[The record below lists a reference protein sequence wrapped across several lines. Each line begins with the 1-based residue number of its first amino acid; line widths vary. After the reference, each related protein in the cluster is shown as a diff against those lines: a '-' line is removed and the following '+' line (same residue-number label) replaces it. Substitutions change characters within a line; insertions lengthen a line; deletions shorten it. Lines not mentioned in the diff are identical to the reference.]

1 MIDLYTV
8 PTANGQ
14 KVQIMLE
21 ETGLAYT
28 PHLVDLHAGAH
39 RQASFLSLNP
49 FARVPAIVDHA
60 GPGGDVA
67 VGESLAILVYL
78 AEKSG
83 QFLPTDVVE
92 RSQTL
97 QWLSAISSNIG
108 PLFRGEFM
116 FTNIVPGKL
125 QPAIDHFV
133 GEAKKA
139 FAMVDAHLATS
150 AFLVGDTYTIADM
163 SAYPVAATSSKRL
176 PDGLA
181 PYPHIRR
188 WAADIGPRPA
198 VQRGMKLFA

>member
-8 PTANGQ
+8 PTSNGQ
-14 KVQIMLE
+14 KVHIMLE

-28 PHLVDLHAGAH
+28 PHLVDLHAGVH
-39 RQASFLSLNP
+39 RQAAFLKLNP
-49 FARVPAIVDHA
+49 FARVPAIVDHD
-60 GPGGDVA
+60 GPGDVS

-83 QFLPTDVVE
+83 QFLPTDVVG

-139 FAMVDAHLATS
+139 FAMLEAHLATS
-150 AFLVGDTYTIADM
+150 AFLVGAGYTIADM

-188 WAADIGPRPA
+188 WAADIGSRPA